1 VPHDK
6 SMKAMNKW
14 YVKGCY
20 LLNQHNYIY
29 VMLFMG
35 QNKDEMY
42 TNNPCSVQYTL
53 FQDASLFFK
62 IR

>member
-1 VPHDK
+1 
-6 SMKAMNKW
+6 
-14 YVKGCY
+14 
-20 LLNQHNYIY
+20 
-29 VMLFMG
+29 MG